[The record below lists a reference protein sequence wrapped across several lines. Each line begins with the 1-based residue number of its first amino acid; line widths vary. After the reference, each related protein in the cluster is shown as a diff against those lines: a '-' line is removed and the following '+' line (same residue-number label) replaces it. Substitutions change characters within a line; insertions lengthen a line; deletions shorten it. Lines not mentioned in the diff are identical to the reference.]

1 MYADDFEEQLSRQP
15 LRRVPAEW
23 RQEILQAAVA
33 SRNAPQQELETP
45 PVVAWWR
52 VWLWPCP
59 QAWAALVA
67 AWALVF
73 FFNTN
78 SPTEQTPV
86 VANRVRP
93 SREMMEI
100 LQQQQREIAKLLL
113 PPATAVAPP
122 PAVNRPRSERRL
134 RLIAA

>member
-1 MYADDFEEQLSRQP
+1 MNTDDLEQQLSQEP
-15 LRRVPAEW
+15 LRRIPIEW
-23 RQEILQAAVA
+23 RREILRAAVA
-33 SRNAPQQELETP
+33 SQNAPRQDLETP
-45 PVVAWWR
+45 PAVPWWR

-59 QAWAALVA
+59 QAWAGLAA

-73 FFNTN
+73 FFNAS
-78 SPTEQTPV
+78 SPTEQTPM

-93 SREMMEI
+93 SREMIEI
-100 LQQQQREIAKLLL
+100 LRQQQREIAKLLL